1 MEKSKRKEIKRIR
14 HILDE
19 IVSLAEDDELRG
31 GLLNAVKRYNAI
43 VRHLET
49 KELLPAGLFQVVSE
63 EEDAVSFHQIG
74 VESRMLSGYLEEIID
89 EEEEEDSQSKPDFGP
104 VIALAP
110 FLEHGDLK
118 ALIHSH
124 LSGKGFSNAGSARP
138 SPDPQ
143 APPSLED
150 LVGLAPHVSKKDLAE
165 MVDACLAR
173 EPVVDPNMLVAL
185 APHMDRQEL
194 GRLMRQYA
202 PAWFS
207 GRRAD
212 SEAPAPPKPPTS
224 PTPPASPWQ
233 DSPVTEEA
241 F

>member
-19 IVSLAEDDELRG
+19 IVSLAEDDELPG

-49 KELLPAGLFQVVSE
+49 KELLPSGLFQAVSE
-63 EEDAVSFHQIG
+63 QEGAVSFHQIG
-74 VESRMLSGYLEEIID
+74 VESRMLSGYLEEII
-89 EEEEEDSQSKPDFGP
+89 EEEEEEEAPSKPDFGP

-124 LSGKGFSNAGSARP
+124 LSGRGFSNESRARTSA
-138 SPDPQ
+138 DPQ

-150 LVGLAPHVSKKDLAE
+150 LVALAPHVSKKDLAE
-165 MVDACLAR
+165 MVEACLAR
-173 EPVVDPNMLVAL
+173 EPVVDPNLLVAL
-185 APHMDRQEL
+185 APHMDKQDL
-194 GRLMRQYA
+194 GRVMRQYS

-207 GRRAD
+207 GRRSD
-212 SEAPAPPKPPTS
+212 GQPTG
-224 PTPPASPWQ
+224 TPPGTPEPPANPWQ
-233 DSPVTEEA
+233 ESPVTDEA